1 MSKADNSP
9 TPIKVDVEKLH
20 FDLKNP
26 RFSKLSDQRDALHS
40 YCLDRHARKTVLLA
54 EHISD
59 AGLNPAE
66 LLIVIADERRG
77 HYVVLEGNRRL
88 AAMKFLAVPARI
100 SETPLS
106 KAYQARLR
114 RAASEGL
121 DTDRRKINC
130 ILMPSRDEA
139 NEWIPLKHTGE
150 NEGVGVVQWDGE
162 ETARFRGSD
171 PGYKLLD
178 YVKSN
183 VKLSDEANEKISR
196 FSVTNLDRLI
206 GDPGFRESI
215 GIELKRG
222 SIFFTH
228 STNEVLNALKV
239 IIEDIATKRI
249 KVNDIKLKNDRE
261 RYLDKIAEHLPSSP
275 RLAEPIDFEGN
286 PAQQEPK
293 PEINEQRKP
302 AIRTR
307 PHKSPLERRTVIP
320 RNCHFYVYSEKIA
333 EVVRELRDLEV
344 DQFAIAAT
352 GLIRTLIDTS
362 THEYVE
368 KMKIE
373 VERNRQNQPDL
384 KDRIRKSINDFK
396 TRTQQIEAAKAAENA
411 LLTPHGALF
420 VDSLHLGL
428 HGRIILPRPDT
439 LRIGWSEIE
448 KYIIGMWEILN
459 NLEKRKK

>member
-9 TPIKVDVEKLH
+9 ITIKVDVEKLH

-40 YCLDRHARKTVLLA
+40 FCLERHARKIVLLA

-59 AGLNPAE
+59 AGLNPSE

-77 HYVVLEGNRRL
+77 HYIALEGNRRL
-88 AAMKFLAVPARI
+88 AAMKLLAVPARI

-114 RAASEGL
+114 RASAEGL
-121 DTDRRKINC
+121 DADRRKIHC
-130 ILMPSRDEA
+130 VLMPSREEA

-178 YVKSN
+178 YVKSK

-206 GDPGFRESI
+206 GDPDFRESI

-228 STNEVLNALKV
+228 ATDEVLAALRV

-249 KVNDIKLKNDRE
+249 KVNDIKLKKDRE
-261 RYLDKIAEHLPSSP
+261 RYLDKIAEHLPTST
-275 RLAEPIDFEGN
+275 RLSEPIDFEGN
-286 PAQQEPK
+286 PTQQETK
-293 PEINEQRKP
+293 PEVNVEQKP
-302 AIRTR
+302 ATRTR
-307 PHKSPLERRTVIP
+307 PHKSPLERSTVIP
-320 RNCHFYVYSEKIA
+320 KNCHFYVYSDKIA
-333 EVVRELRDLEV
+333 EVVKELRDLEV
-344 DQFAIAAT
+344 DRFSIAAT

-368 KMKIE
+368 KMRID
-373 VERNRQNQPDL
+373 VERNRQGQPDL

-396 TRTQQIEAAKAAENA
+396 ARTNQTEAAKAAENA
-411 LLTPHGALF
+411 LLTPHGAIF

-428 HGRIILPRPDT
+428 HGRIVHPRPDT
-439 LRIGWSEIE
+439 LRIGWNEIE
-448 KYIIGMWEILN
+448 KYVRGMWEILN
-459 NLEKRKK
+459 SLENNKK